1 MTGHDDYASK
11 GYSLHKTV
19 QRISFR
25 CAIDATKKRVSCEA
39 YEDVA
44 TKPRLEVRESSLV
57 VTLPFVEKASA
68 GLPPDETAVMREL
81 SRTQLLSRGNIERRT
96 GFSKDKTVRILNNLA
111 LRGLVAKEGVGRSR
125 RYRRA

>member
-1 MTGHDDYASK
+1 M
-11 GYSLHKTV
+11 

-44 TKPRLEVRESSLV
+44 TKPRPEVLESSLV
-57 VTLPFVEKASA
+57 ATLPFEEEASD
-68 GLPPDETAVMREL
+68 GLTPDETAVMREL
-81 SRTQLLSRGNIERRT
+81 SSTLLLSRGDIGRRT
-96 GFSKDKTVRILNNLA
+96 GFSKDKTVRILNSLA

-125 RYRRA
+125 GYRRV